1 MDINVDMDEVLD
13 QITTFTLV
21 EEVKRRRQLV
31 SGRDR
36 KSAEK
41 ELRRDTRR
49 SKISIDVNVD
59 EDEVFW
65 KLDSDDLLDECKSRN
80 LIPDEDDDDDNDDN
94 DDNQLYST
102 WDDLGDLSAYDLS
115 RGLARLTGLP
125 YTATKEQIINALAE
139 KL

>member
-1 MDINVDMDEVLD
+1 MDINVDIDEVLD
-13 QITTFTLV
+13 QITTCTLV

-36 KSAEK
+36 KAAEK

-49 SKISIDVNVD
+49 SKNSIDVYVD

-65 KLDSDDLLDECKSRN
+65 ELDSDDLLNECESRN
-80 LIPDEDDDDDNDDN
+80 LIPDEDDDDDN
-94 DDNQLYST
+94 QLYST
-102 WDDLGDLSAYDLS
+102 WDVLGDLSAYDLS
-115 RGLARLTGLP
+115 RGLARLTGLS

>member
-1 MDINVDMDEVLD
+1 MDINVDIDEVLD
-13 QITTFTLV
+13 QITTYTLV

-36 KSAEK
+36 KAAEK

-49 SKISIDVNVD
+49 SKNSIDVYVD
-59 EDEVFW
+59 EDKVFW
-65 KLDSDDLLDECKSRN
+65 ELDSDDLLNECKSRD
-80 LIPDEDDDDDNDDN
+80 LIPDEDDD

>member
-1 MDINVDMDEVLD
+1 MDINVDIDEVLD
-13 QITTFTLV
+13 QITTYTLV

-36 KSAEK
+36 KAAEK

-49 SKISIDVNVD
+49 SKNSIDVYVD
-59 EDEVFW
+59 EDKVFW
-65 KLDSDDLLDECKSRN
+65 ELDSDDLLNECKSRD
-80 LIPDEDDDDDNDDN
+80 LIPDEDDD

-125 YTATKEQIINALAE
+125 YTATKEQIINALTE

>member
-1 MDINVDMDEVLD
+1 MTTQNIDMDEVLCH
-13 QITTFTLV
+13 IKT
-21 EEVKRRRQLV
+21 EVLADELKERRKIV
-31 SGRDR
+31 SGRNR
-36 KSAEK
+36 KAAEK
-41 ELRRDTRR
+41 ELRANEYRNKR
-49 SKISIDVNVD
+49 SIDVSIDGDEVIDSMWD
-59 EDEVFW
+59 ED
-65 KLDSDDLLDECKSRN
+65 LLEECKSRK
-80 LIPDEDDDDDNDDN
+80 LIPDEDDD